1 MDAALA
7 WLGQLIEWIGK
18 FIPRWTVVEVV
29 EGGLKYE
36 SFFLPA
42 RLRRFKA
49 PMRITYCG
57 PGLHWY
63 WPATTRFPV
72 WPTALQTD
80 NLPSQT
86 IETNDNVSITIGG
99 MVTYTVVDLVKLATQ
114 TYSSMKLI
122 QVTTLAAI
130 HAECCKLSWEELR
143 EKQRRRTLNTLLR
156 NAVQRQLAD
165 YGVKIEDCMLTDL
178 VKTRAYRLIQS
189 TQQDEV

>member
-1 MDAALA
+1 MDAAFA
-7 WLGQLIEWIGK
+7 WLSALVEWVGK
-18 FIPRWTVVEVV
+18 FFPRWALIDLT
-29 EGGLKYE
+29 EGGIKYE

-42 RLRRFKA
+42 RLRRYKKSQ
-49 PMRITYCG
+49 RVTYCG

-63 WPATTRFPV
+63 WPATTVLGV
-72 WPTALQTD
+72 WPMALQTD

-86 IETNDNVSITIGG
+86 IETNDNVSITVGG
-99 MVTYTVVDLVKLATQ
+99 MVTYTVVDLVKLVTQ
-114 TYSSMKLI
+114 THSSMKLI

-130 HAECCKLSWEELR
+130 HAECCKLSWDDLR
-143 EKQRRRTLNTLLR
+143 EKQRKRTLNTLLR
-156 NAVQRQLAD
+156 NAVQRALAD